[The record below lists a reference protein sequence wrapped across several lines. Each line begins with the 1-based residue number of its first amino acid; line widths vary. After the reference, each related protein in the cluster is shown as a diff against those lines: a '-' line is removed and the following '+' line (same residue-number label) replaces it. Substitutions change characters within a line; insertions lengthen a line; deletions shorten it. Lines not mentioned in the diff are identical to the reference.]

1 MHIESSYSS
10 KTKFAKDLEQLL
22 HLANVNIDESY
33 GLYHSDT
40 DSYIKINNHSI
51 FSTKE
56 ELQSAV
62 LENQPQII
70 YQLLLILLKQ
80 YCKTHKIKFNLDDY
94 DLIDEFYG
102 YLGYDL
108 ELYYMSENIL
118 IGTSS
123 LQEALKTYLTN

>member
-1 MHIESSYSS
+1 MHIEPNYSN
-10 KTKFAKDLEQLL
+10 KTKFTQDLEQLL
-22 HLANVNIDESY
+22 HLTNVNINEAY
-33 GLYHSDT
+33 GLYHADT

-56 ELQSAV
+56 ELQSAI

-80 YCKTHKIKFNLDDY
+80 YCKTYKIKFDLDDY

-108 ELYYMSENIL
+108 ELYHLSENIL

-123 LQEALKTYLTN
+123 LQEALKKHI